1 VKWIPWN
8 TQLKLVASGYV
19 MAFAIAAFL
28 VFVRY
33 LAYVNHPADVAA
45 YGGMWAGGDL
55 MLELFIVCMFLGVT
69 FFLVLV
75 IAKSETAYTVYS
87 RVLVGI
93 SLTAP
98 LSVALIAI
106 PAVNRSDFILYSI
119 VGYAC
124 LFRLFA
130 SPLVAFGIGMSR
142 LFARFPRPKRLTVY
156 ALAIE
161 GLTLVLL
168 AASLFFAAGTGHW

>member
-1 VKWIPWN
+1 MKWISRN
-8 TQLKLVASGYV
+8 AQLKLVASGYFI
-19 MAFAIAAFL
+19 AFAIAAFL

-33 LAYVNHPADVAA
+33 LAYVNHAADVAA

-55 MLELFIVCMFLGVT
+55 MLEVFIVGMFLVVT

-75 IAKSETAYTVYS
+75 IAKSETAYTIYS
-87 RVLVGI
+87 KVLVGL

-106 PAVNRSDFILYSI
+106 PAVNRSDFIFYSI

-124 LFRLFA
+124 MFRLFA
-130 SPLVAFGIGMSR
+130 SPMLAFGMGMSR

-161 GLTLVLL
+161 GLTLILL
-168 AASLFFAAGTGHW
+168 TGSLFFAGRGHS

>member
-1 VKWIPWN
+1 MKWISSN
-8 TQLKLVASGYV
+8 AQLKLVASAYFI
-19 MAFAIAAFL
+19 AFAIAAFL
-28 VFVRY
+28 VSVRY
-33 LAYVNHPADVAA
+33 LAYLNNAADVAA

-55 MLELFIVCMFLGVT
+55 MLELFIVCMFLVVT

-75 IAKSETAYTVYS
+75 IAKSETAYTFYS
-87 RVLVGI
+87 KVLVGI

-98 LSVALIAI
+98 LAVALIAI
-106 PAVNRSDFILYSI
+106 PTISHSDFIFYWI

-142 LFARFPRPKRLTVY
+142 IFARFPRPKRLTVY

-161 GLTLVLL
+161 GSTLVLL
-168 AASLFFAAGTGHW
+168 VASLFFAGNRHW